1 MTRKK
6 KTVSSLTAKK
16 LTLSILG
23 SKMIR
28 DALESKQKGY
38 ELNEIRI
45 LWNVLDKFSKQVEN
59 FEKEQKDL
67 IRDGENKF
75 SVTKDVTEQMS
86 IRREV
91 ESKSYFLEEEASKEL
106 IDYILESKEL
116 KLIDDVWQSMSGLRG
131 NRASVKLI
139 IEITD
144 ALENVEDVDLE
155 PKE

>member
-106 IDYILESKEL
+106 IDYILESKEFQ
-116 KLIDDVWQSMSGLRG
+116 LIDDVWQSMSGLRG
-131 NRASVKLI
+131 NRTSVKLI